1 MIQIV
6 EKAIHLFNRS
16 FSFHHKS
23 ELQQLSHGIH
33 CEIKFATWQQCLPSN
48 IQSFLKGPGGFY
60 CFEA

>member
-6 EKAIHLFNRS
+6 GKTTCIFNRS

-23 ELQQLSHGIH
+23 ELQQLSYGIH
-33 CEIKFATWQQCLPSN
+33 CEIKFATWQWSLMSN